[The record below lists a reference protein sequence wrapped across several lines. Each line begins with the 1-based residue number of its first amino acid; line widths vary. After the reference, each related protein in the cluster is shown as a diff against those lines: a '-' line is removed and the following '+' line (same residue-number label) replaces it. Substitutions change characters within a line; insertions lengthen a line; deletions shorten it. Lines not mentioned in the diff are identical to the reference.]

1 MPGINRAKL
10 VRKSMFES
18 SSSAASRP
26 CIFLSHISVDKKTA
40 IEIGN
45 YIIGKTDVDIYLD
58 IYDDELQSAVNSGDN
73 EAITKY
79 LENGLNSC
87 THIMCL
93 VSQET
98 VKSWWVPYEIGYAKK
113 GQKTISTLTLK
124 GTETLPSYLKIG
136 KIIRGTKTL
145 NSYLESI
152 AKQIRKSLLL
162 ESASESLIS
171 HTASPHPLDQYLDWN
186 S

>member
-18 SSSAASRP
+18 SSSAASKP

-79 LENGLNSC
+79 LENG
-87 THIMCL
+87 
-93 VSQET
+93 
-98 VKSWWVPYEIGYAKK
+98 
-113 GQKTISTLTLK
+113 
-124 GTETLPSYLKIG
+124 
-136 KIIRGTKTL
+136 
-145 NSYLESI
+145 
-152 AKQIRKSLLL
+152 
-162 ESASESLIS
+162 
-171 HTASPHPLDQYLDWN
+171 
-186 S
+186 